1 MSNASFLTSD
11 EIDNLF
17 MEGEDEEPVKGS
29 QEEPSGPEENAEET
43 KTETTEIDPDT
54 LFEEQS
60 ESVGSDEEDVQGKK
74 ENTSATKSSTSPNN
88 VFSSIATAM
97 VDGGVT
103 PDLDASKV
111 TDAESLRVEL
121 DKYVSGLLD
130 ERQRRIEEALN
141 NGVETDTIK
150 SYENTINQLN
160 SISEDYIEDENNE
173 EFRKRL
179 IYQDFINKGYSKE
192 EAEEELEEI
201 LNAGTDIRKAKRAL
215 TNMKDFYRNQYQQI
229 REEAKAQTAKEQEE
243 LKKNVENLKK
253 EMLDNNTAFG
263 DFEISK
269 ENRQKAFDAITK
281 PVWKDPETGDYLTAI
296 QKYERENR
304 TDFMKK
310 LGIVFALTDG
320 FKSLDVMIKNKVNK
334 AKNKAFAD
342 LETKLS
348 NTRRDSYGNLEFA
361 SGKEDPESFFSRFS
375 VNV

>member
-17 MEGEDEEPVKGS
+17 MEGEGEEPVKGS
-29 QEEPSGPEENAEET
+29 QEEPSGPEEKAEET

-88 VFSSIATAM
+88 IFSSIATAM

-111 TDAESLRVEL
+111 TDAESLRAEL

-141 NGVETDTIK
+141 NGVEADTIK

-192 EAEEELEEI
+192 EAEEEVEEI

-375 VNV
+375 INV